1 VAQVAI
7 AWVLAQGQDIL
18 PLVGAR
24 SRQRLDE
31 ALGAGALT
39 LSPADLDA
47 LAAAMPPN
55 EVAGGR
61 YSDYMIAHLD
71 SEKP

>member
-1 VAQVAI
+1 MR
-7 AWVLAQGQDIL
+7 
-18 PLVGAR
+18 AR
-24 SRQRLDE
+24 AQRLDE